1 MQVSARSTD
10 QQHAYHA
17 CSRHEQQLPAA
28 TNSTARPTPT
38 TVARLRFAMKEH
50 RTQSHL
56 EGGGS
61 SNPSKRTSVR
71 GQITGLIHGTAA
83 TSWGW
88 GKAFQW
94 QEASSRAE
102 IPCAVRGLYLTYVT
116 YTCWMPSCQSN
127 SATAP
132 GTPGKG
138 QRDPR
143 EMSDQ
148 RGVQAPETLLCHLLS
163 GALELRP

>member
-88 GKAFQW
+88 GKAFQR

-116 YTCWMPSCQSN
+116 YVGTDCK
-127 SATAP
+127 SATPHTPAGCLLVNQIP
-132 GTPGKG
+132 PPHPVLQAKDRGT
-138 QRDPR
+138 R
-143 EMSDQ
+143 
-148 RGVQAPETLLCHLLS
+148 A
-163 GALELRP
+163 